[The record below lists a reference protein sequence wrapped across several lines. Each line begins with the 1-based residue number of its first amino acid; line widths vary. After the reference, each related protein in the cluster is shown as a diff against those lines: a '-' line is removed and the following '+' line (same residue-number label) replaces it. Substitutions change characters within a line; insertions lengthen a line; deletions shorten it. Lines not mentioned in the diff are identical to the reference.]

1 MTSHAKKFSKLK
13 RKSYGH
19 AMLQYFC
26 EQLDENDEFSLEDM
40 HQMMDHALSYFLDLE
55 SLCIEA
61 EIQRLE
67 MMKQKVSEWVKK
79 ISKNHQY
86 VSLRLPQHLMGLGEL
101 VPDTGTS
108 MSEEDRSKILATLNL
123 IENEYS
129 AVGKDH
135 QVL

>member
-1 MTSHAKKFSKLK
+1 M
-13 RKSYGH
+13 RR
-19 AMLQYFC
+19 
-26 EQLDENDEFSLEDM
+26 
-40 HQMMDHALSYFLDLE
+40 MMDHVLDYFLAIE
-55 SLCIEA
+55 SRSIET
-61 EIQRLE
+61 ETQRSE

-86 VSLRLPQHLMGLGEL
+86 VSLRLPQHLRGLGEL